1 MAEAHLSLLYLY
13 AEKEKDMSEKNKIK
27 VLIVDDSKLTVVG
40 LKTTLNQFEDIEIV
54 GIVNDGQDAVEL
66 ATKIN
71 PDIILMD
78 IGMPIMDGIKA
89 TKEIKK
95 LGINSKIIML
105 TSHENEQNVLD
116 AMSAGANSYC
126 MKDVEPEVLLTVIKG
141 AYSGASW
148 LDPRIAKIVLDKF
161 VDKLGKFLKSNSTT
175 DLTEREIEV
184 LSLISKGNSNQGISD
199 ELCISLNT
207 VKTHIK
213 NIFQKLEVEDRTQAA
228 MKAVKEDLI

>member
-1 MAEAHLSLLYLY
+1 
-13 AEKEKDMSEKNKIK
+13 MSEKNKIK
-27 VLIVDDSKLTVVG
+27 VLIVDDSKLTIVG
-40 LKTTLNQFEDIEIV
+40 LKTTLNQFEELEIV
-54 GIVNDGQDAVEL
+54 GISNDGQDALEIVPKL
-66 ATKIN
+66 N

-78 IGMPIMDGIKA
+78 IGMPIIDGIKA

-95 LGINSKIIML
+95 MKDINSKIIIL
-105 TSHENEQNVLD
+105 TSHEDEQNVLD

-126 MKDVEPEVLLTVIKG
+126 MKDVEPEILLTVIKSTH
-141 AYSGASW
+141 SGASW

-161 VDKLGKFLKSNSTT
+161 VDKLGKFLKSGSTT

-184 LSLISKGNSNQGISD
+184 LSLISKGHSNQGISN

-228 MKAVKEDLI
+228 MKALKEDLI

>member
-1 MAEAHLSLLYLY
+1 
-13 AEKEKDMSEKNKIK
+13 MSEKDKIK
-27 VLIVDDSKLTVVG
+27 VLIVDDSKLTIVG
-40 LKTTLNQFEDIEIV
+40 LKTTLNQFEELEVIGEAS
-54 GIVNDGQDAVEL
+54 DGQEAIDAVRQL
-66 ATKIN
+66 N
-71 PDIILMD
+71 PDIVLMD

-89 TKEIKK
+89 TKGVKK
-95 LGINSKIIML
+95 LENVKSKIIML

-126 MKDVEPEVLLTVIKG
+126 MKDVDPEVLLSVIKSTH
-141 AYSGASW
+141 SGASW

-161 VDKLGKFLKSNSTT
+161 VDKLGKFLKSDTNT
-175 DLTEREIEV
+175 DLTEREIDV
-184 LSLISKGNSNQGISD
+184 LNLISKGYSNQAISD

-228 MKAVKEDLI
+228 MKAMKEDLL

>member
-1 MAEAHLSLLYLY
+1 MSDQ
-13 AEKEKDMSEKNKIK
+13 EKIR
-27 VLIVDDSKLTVVG
+27 VLIVEDSKLTVVG
-40 LKTTLNQFEDIEIV
+40 LKATLNMFEGLEIV
-54 GIVNDGQDAVEL
+54 GVSSDGQDGIEA
-66 ATKIN
+66 ARKFK

-78 IGMPIMDGIKA
+78 IGMPVMDGIQA

-95 LGINSKIIML
+95 IENLRSKIIML

-126 MKDVEPEVLLTVIKG
+126 MKDVEPETLFSVIKSTH
-141 AYSGASW
+141 SGASW
-148 LDPRIAKIVLDKF
+148 LDPRIAQIVLDKF

-175 DLTEREIEV
+175 DLTEREIDV
-184 LSLISKGNSNQGISD
+184 LSLISKGYSNQGISD

-228 MKAVKEDLI
+228 MKAMKEDLL

>member
-1 MAEAHLSLLYLY
+1 
-13 AEKEKDMSEKNKIK
+13 MSEKSKIR
-27 VLIVDDSKLTVVG
+27 VLIADDSKLTIVG
-40 LKTTLNQFEDIEIV
+40 LKTTLKQFEEIELI
-54 GIVNDGQDAVEL
+54 GEVNDGQEAVNQS
-66 ATKIN
+66 KILL

-89 TKEIKK
+89 TKAIKK
-95 LGINSKIIML
+95 TENVHSRIIML

-126 MKDVEPEVLLTVIKG
+126 MKDVEPEILLAVIKSTH
-141 AYSGASW
+141 SGGSW
-148 LDPRIAKIVLDKF
+148 LDPRIAQIVLDKF
-161 VDKLGKFLKSNSTT
+161 VDKLGKFLKSNTTT
-175 DLTEREIEV
+175 DLTERELDV
-184 LSLISKGNSNQGISD
+184 LSLISKGYSNQQISD

-228 MKAVKEDLI
+228 MKAMKEDLL